1 MKHSSRR
8 MQKRRISLRTIVT
21 TLCVSF
27 LCSVAGINSAI
38 ADGGQ
43 HNFEWIKTHG
53 EKTVVE
59 LDEGKVDVYVATLSV
74 DPLNKSKQVIL
85 YGKLQMPLT
94 FQDFDL
100 EDFDNKTYL
109 NSDSNKV
116 KYNEYVSINLL
127 VSPEDPQ
134 PNKYDKTIFQLDQS
148 IPVKGDKVKLVLKD
162 KSFDIPVPAKTAEVD
177 TSYLEGAIAEHWNE
191 YQAALNA
198 GIKLDPATAD
208 AYLRINDEARA
219 FVDNAKKAENPPSI
233 EEIEA
238 MRTKLN
244 ETYAELL
251 PLPYERDGL
260 NSLIAEAQK
269 KIDQNGANAT
279 RYTKD
284 SFDALNS
291 ALAKAEQLVSLKDLT
306 TVKVPA
312 DGSPL
317 VTHRAFDESEKA
329 LRAAIDALQTEPF
342 TQVNLD
348 ALKALYDQAVTKTPK
363 EGYTFNKDGIEA
375 LHAAIEAT
383 AAEIFTAPQYM
394 DEQKVQQLT
403 DALQSALKGLNEVK
417 LDPKRAFKVKV
428 MYAHPTE
435 GGVSPLLK
443 EYFTDEAQN
452 PITETLPVIDGQY
465 VNIPLSDPLVKDF
478 PGYLPTNFLYGS
490 DDGSLQ
496 LAKVLRDSSGKQRVV
511 FTATAA
517 NLDTGTTLVVFYE
530 KSEKPDTGTTVVE
543 PSGAANAQQ
552 ANATST
558 QASKSGKLA
567 RTGADTYTALVAT
580 LATFLAGASL
590 MGMNSFA
597 SRKQRN

>member
-27 LCSVAGINSAI
+27 LCSVAGISSAI
-38 ADGGQ
+38 ADDGQ

-269 KIDQNGANAT
+269 RLT
-279 RYTKD
+279 R
-284 SFDALNS
+284 
-291 ALAKAEQLVSLKDLT
+291 
-306 TVKVPA
+306 
-312 DGSPL
+312 
-317 VTHRAFDESEKA
+317 
-329 LRAAIDALQTEPF
+329 TEP
-342 TQVNLD
+342 
-348 ALKALYDQAVTKTPK
+348 TP
-363 EGYTFNKDGIEA
+363 
-375 LHAAIEAT
+375 
-383 AAEIFTAPQYM
+383 
-394 DEQKVQQLT
+394 
-403 DALQSALKGLNEVK
+403 
-417 LDPKRAFKVKV
+417 
-428 MYAHPTE
+428 
-435 GGVSPLLK
+435 
-443 EYFTDEAQN
+443 
-452 PITETLPVIDGQY
+452 
-465 VNIPLSDPLVKDF
+465 
-478 PGYLPTNFLYGS
+478 
-490 DDGSLQ
+490 
-496 LAKVLRDSSGKQRVV
+496 
-511 FTATAA
+511 
-517 NLDTGTTLVVFYE
+517 
-530 KSEKPDTGTTVVE
+530 
-543 PSGAANAQQ
+543 
-552 ANATST
+552 
-558 QASKSGKLA
+558 
-567 RTGADTYTALVAT
+567 
-580 LATFLAGASL
+580 LATPRIPS
-590 MGMNSFA
+590 MH
-597 SRKQRN
+597 

>member
-1 MKHSSRR
+1 MAYSSRR

-21 TLCVSF
+21 ALCVSI
-27 LCSVAGINSAI
+27 LCSLAGISSAI

-53 EKTVVE
+53 NKTVVE
-59 LDEGKVDVYVATLSV
+59 LDEGKVDVYIATLSI

-116 KYNEYVSINLL
+116 KYNEYVSISLL

-208 AYLRINDEARA
+208 AYLRLNDEARA

-260 NSLIAEAQK
+260 NSLIAEARN

-306 TVKVPA
+306 TIKVPA

-329 LRAAIDALQTEPF
+329 LRAAINGLHTEPF

-348 ALKALYDQAVTKTPK
+348 ALKALYDQAVAKTPK
-363 EGYTFNKDGIEA
+363 DGYTFNKDGIEA

-465 VNIPLSDPLVKDF
+465 VNIPLSDPLVKNF

-517 NLDTGTTLVVFYE
+517 NLQTATTLVVFYE
-530 KSEKPDTGTTVVE
+530 KGEKPAANTAVVE
-543 PSGAANAQQ
+543 PPANTTVQQ
-552 ANATST
+552 ANATPA
-558 QASKSGKLA
+558 QAPKSGKLA

-590 MGMNSFA
+590 VGLNSFA
-597 SRKQRN
+597 SRK